1 MRWHQTLVSGKE
13 ITLFWA
19 ELKVDINS
27 GMSAGTVDTILHTF
41 RGKVIF
47 SGKKMETIIN

>member
-1 MRWHQTLVSGKE
+1 MVSGKE